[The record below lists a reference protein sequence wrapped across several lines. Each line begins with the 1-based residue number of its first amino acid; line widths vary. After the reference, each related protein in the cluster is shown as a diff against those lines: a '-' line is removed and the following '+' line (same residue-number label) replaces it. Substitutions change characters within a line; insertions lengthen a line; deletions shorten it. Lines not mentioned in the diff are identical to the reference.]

1 MKAWTEYNIARLRY
15 YRNPTKQNEW
25 KMDQR
30 LRVYI
35 RETAKE
41 FMSV

>member
-15 YRNPTKQNEW
+15 YQRPTKQNEW

-30 LRVYI
+30 LADYI

-41 FMSV
+41 FMQL